1 MGLTLD
7 EQVRAA
13 SSYVSIST
21 WTWTCSESKRVCC
34 AGHRDSSSL
43 MCRET
48 IAAIADLWTM
58 ASDGI
63 LVPIHSY
70 AFRPAYRPVH
80 ECLSCSSLYPVA
92 LPYKMAC
99 HFIGQIA
106 IMNTTLSICAAKI
119 QSSHWFPHTTRNA
132 VRPVSQLANYSV
144 LSDIHFPPC
153 HSECAQSALISP
165 KRWGQSRQKL
175 FGLKKDEAFQV
186 WYVRI
191 EHIAQL
197 LEVSIPM
204 WYRGVEFFLFGPR
217 PNLASVETV
226 WRSTLIDM
234 QVFCI
239 GFDFSQR
246 GINFKVGSGQ
256 SLRTL

>member
-1 MGLTLD
+1 
-7 EQVRAA
+7 
-13 SSYVSIST
+13 
-21 WTWTCSESKRVCC
+21 
-34 AGHRDSSSL
+34 
-43 MCRET
+43 
-48 IAAIADLWTM
+48 
-58 ASDGI
+58 
-63 LVPIHSY
+63 
-70 AFRPAYRPVH
+70 
-80 ECLSCSSLYPVA
+80 
-92 LPYKMAC
+92 
-99 HFIGQIA
+99 
-106 IMNTTLSICAAKI
+106 MNTTLSICAAKI
-119 QSSHWFPHTTRNA
+119 QSSHWFPNTTRNA

-226 WRSTLIDM
+226 SRSTLIDM

-256 SLRTL
+256 SLQTPRAPVSTNLAPETSANNAPDIQTLREISWNYTMKCTSQDSQDRTTNETQTQTFASDTKSIRLRNQTHCVQQWHPCENDYVSWTKLYEAL